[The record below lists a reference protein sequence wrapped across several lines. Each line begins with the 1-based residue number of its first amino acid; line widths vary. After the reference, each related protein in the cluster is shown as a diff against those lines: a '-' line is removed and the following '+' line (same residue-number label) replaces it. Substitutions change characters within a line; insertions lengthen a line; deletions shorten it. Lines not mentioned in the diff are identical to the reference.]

1 VTTIKMGLK
10 RCPACRTVCDISK
23 GETTC
28 FACEAPL
35 GEELL
40 PDSTATPDLLDTAR
54 RDVRAASSSLS
65 AFAGLGVFGVL
76 YFLLQPG
83 ILLGYKVAMGL
94 ILGTGILAGAVTERR
109 SAGPGKTGRIVR
121 KGFAVFGLVFAAG
134 CLLLFGLA
142 ILLFA
147 SCMLGVVKGID

>member
-1 VTTIKMGLK
+1 MDLK
-10 RCPACRTVCDISK
+10 RCPSCRTVCAIRI

-35 GEELL
+35 GEGLL
-40 PDSTATPDLLDTAR
+40 PDSTATPDLLRTASS
-54 RDVRAASSSLS
+54 DVRAASSSLS
-65 AFAGLGVFGVL
+65 AFAGLGVLGVL

-94 ILGTGILAGAVTERR
+94 ILGTGILIGAVTERR
-109 SAGPGKTGRIVR
+109 RSGPGKTGRIVR
-121 KGFAVFGLVFAAG
+121 KGFALFGLVFAAG
-134 CLLLFGLA
+134 CLLLFGLS

-147 SCMLGVVKGID
+147 ACMLGVVKGID